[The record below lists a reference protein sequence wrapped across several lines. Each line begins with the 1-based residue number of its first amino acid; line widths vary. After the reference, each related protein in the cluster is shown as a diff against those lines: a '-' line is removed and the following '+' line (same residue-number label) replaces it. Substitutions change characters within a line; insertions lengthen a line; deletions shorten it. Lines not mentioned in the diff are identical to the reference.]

1 MSAMIGRTWSTS
13 MPSSSAVIMH
23 SEAREPPMS
32 GVPTVS
38 AVVPSSLTISDAQV
52 SPPMLNQKPEA
63 TPRPW
68 LGPSAAW

>member
-1 MSAMIGRTWSTS
+1 MSLIIGRTLSSS
-13 MPSSSAVIMH
+13 MPSSSAAIME

-32 GVPTVS
+32 GVPATR
-38 AVVPSSLTISDAQV
+38 ATVPSSPTWRFAQV

-68 LGPSAAW
+68 FGPSGVR